1 MRPTGS
7 RRWTSDLEH
16 IVKKPRK
23 TIRLEPMKEERD
35 RPREQP
41 RDDADATD
49 ATDLKVDEL
58 EPRVVPRSIG
68 TFF

>member
-7 RRWTSDLEH
+7 RRWTSDLEL